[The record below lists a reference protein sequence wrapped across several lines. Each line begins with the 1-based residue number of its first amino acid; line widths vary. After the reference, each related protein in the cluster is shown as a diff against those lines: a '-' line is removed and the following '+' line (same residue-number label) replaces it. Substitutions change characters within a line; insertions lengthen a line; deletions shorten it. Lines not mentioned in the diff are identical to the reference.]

1 MELLKDA
8 VSTLRILKL
17 GSGEEQSNYLTIW
30 SKIAFVCSQELKHG
44 AYIWTEAVKKNVH
57 DQLLSIPKGKVDDL
71 IIPCLVLLLQMNLR
85 SMN

>member
-8 VSTLRILKL
+8 ESILRILKL

-44 AYIWTEAVKKNVH
+44 AYIWKEAVKKNAH
-57 DQLLSIPKGKVDDL
+57 DQLLSIPKGKVDD
-71 IIPCLVLLLQMNLR
+71 
-85 SMN
+85 

>member
-44 AYIWTEAVKKNVH
+44 AYIWKEAVKKNVH
-57 DQLLSIPKGKVDDL
+57 DQLLSIQKGKVDD
-71 IIPCLVLLLQMNLR
+71 
-85 SMN
+85 